1 MAFVKKTWKDRISQ
15 YPNRRSITDSN
26 GIVKTVTVGRDEG
39 VVTEAGTPFNANEM
53 NDLETRIENAIEASV
68 NPLMAGDNI
77 DISNDDIIS
86 VKGFMTAAEAHAL
99 WAGL

>member
-39 VVTEAGTPFNANEM
+39 VVTEGGTPFNATEM
-53 NDLETRIENAIEASV
+53 NDLESRIATAIGASQGA
-68 NPLMAGDNI
+68 LTAGDNI
-77 DISNDDIIS
+77 DITSDIIS
-86 VKGFMTAAEAHAL
+86 VTGYMTAAEAHAL